1 MQIADENSQLGP
13 MAGLRVVDFSA
24 MVSGPLCSQNFGD
37 LGADV
42 IKVESPAGDTS
53 RMLGGIHRAG
63 LSGFFAQMN
72 RNKRSIVLNLKTDE
86 GRQIALRLAQ
96 QADVVLENFRPGVTE
111 RLGIDYE
118 AVKEKN
124 PAVVYLSITG
134 FGPDGPYSSY
144 PTYDMVIQGIS
155 GMMPMQGRKGEPEL
169 MQSVVADKCV
179 AITAASAALAAL
191 LARERNGG
199 EGQRVDVPML
209 DAYAQLMLTD
219 NFAARAFVP
228 EDHPAQPELDLFR
241 TWKTKDGHV
250 VGIVVE
256 DRQFQ
261 GLCRALECEQLIEDA
276 RFKTIGDRFE
286 NNAEMNRAIEVEIA
300 KWSTEELVA
309 RARRHDAPF
318 APVNSIDDFA
328 RDPQVAHNGTVLEAE
343 DPQGGTAR
351 YISHPSSYSATPAS
365 LRLHPP
371 RLGEHTD
378 EILLAA
384 GYGEA
389 EIARLRDT
397 KSIA

>member
-13 MAGLRVVDFSA
+13 MAGLKVVDFSA

-42 IKVESPAGDTS
+42 IKVESPAGVTS
-53 RMLGGIHRAG
+53 RMLGGIYRAG

-118 AVKEKN
+118 AVKEKT
-124 PAVVYLSITG
+124 PAVIYLSITG
-134 FGPDGPYSSY
+134 FGPDGPYSNY

-309 RARRHDAPF
+309 RARQHDAPF
-318 APVNSIDDFA
+318 APVNSIDDFVE
-328 RDPQVAHNGTVLEAE
+328 DPQVAHNGTVLEAE

>member
-1 MQIADENSQLGP
+1 
-13 MAGLRVVDFSA
+13 
-24 MVSGPLCSQNFGD
+24 
-37 LGADV
+37 
-42 IKVESPAGDTS
+42 
-53 RMLGGIHRAG
+53 
-63 LSGFFAQMN
+63 
-72 RNKRSIVLNLKTDE
+72 
-86 GRQIALRLAQ
+86 
-96 QADVVLENFRPGVTE
+96 
-111 RLGIDYE
+111 
-118 AVKEKN
+118 
-124 PAVVYLSITG
+124 
-134 FGPDGPYSSY
+134 
-144 PTYDMVIQGIS
+144 MVIQGIS
-155 GMMPMQGRKGEPEL
+155 GMMPVQGRKGEPVL
-169 MQSVVADKCV
+169 LQTVVADKCV

-219 NFAARAFVP
+219 NFASRAFVP
-228 EDHPAQPELDLFR
+228 EDNPPQIELDLFR
-241 TWKTKDGHV
+241 TWKTKDGYV

-309 RARRHDAPF
+309 RARQHDAPF
-318 APVNSIDDFA
+318 APVNSIEDFVQ
-328 RDPQVAHNGTVLEAE
+328 DPQVAHNGTILETE

-351 YISHPSSYSATPAS
+351 YISHPSSYSATPAT

-371 RLGEHTD
+371 RLGEHTH

-384 GYGEA
+384 GYDEA
-389 EIARLRDT
+389 EIARLRDN
-397 KSIA
+397 KSIG